1 MRQIKYRNGSR
12 RTTEVLELE
21 KVDKVNKTNVGLNHK
36 NWGESVGVKSVI
48 TLQLVMP
55 AAVGSAQLQSISN
68 LLYFIFRSKTKLES

>member
-36 NWGESVGVKSVI
+36 TGVS
-48 TLQLVMP
+48 Q
-55 AAVGSAQLQSISN
+55 
-68 LLYFIFRSKTKLES
+68 LESKA